1 MYEISDEKRT
11 ALARVETI
19 VEDLFKSNS
28 FFQERLDEAETI
40 KHLSDLFGK
49 FSTEELNAITDEELT
64 RRIDFILVINRVSG
78 TLNDLTPEE
87 MEKFDAAVSRR

>member
-11 ALARVETI
+11 ELARVETI

-28 FFQERLDEAETI
+28 FFQERLDETEMI
-40 KHLSDLFGK
+40 KHLRDLFAK

-78 TLNDLTPEE
+78 TLNDLTPKE
-87 MEKFDAAVSRR
+87 MEKFDTAIEGR